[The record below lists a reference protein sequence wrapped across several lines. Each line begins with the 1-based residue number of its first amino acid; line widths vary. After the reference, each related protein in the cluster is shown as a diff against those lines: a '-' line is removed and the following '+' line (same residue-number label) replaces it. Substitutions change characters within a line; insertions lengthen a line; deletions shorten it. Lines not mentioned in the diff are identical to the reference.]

1 MTSFRQKTVRFQI
14 PVFRLESYSF
24 LPNPTQELAGARK
37 NSAKSCRIPGKTP
50 VSGIVQFFAE
60 SGKSST
66 ISGVIFGK
74 KMYKSRQ
81 RCYIWKRTVFCRKC
95 KLTYDFAILAAT
107 KLHSLQFLTVRIS
120 CSIKKVWKLFFL
132 VLGDLILTLFDPF
145 HQFQYCIILSGTVQ
159 AQVWQFQASIGHF
172 RSVPFQ
178 AGAISGLSQFRPTQ
192 SHLRPICPN
201 SGPFYIRPNQLRSI
215 PIQVLPKSGF
225 EWPIQALPSS
235 GQS

>member
-24 LPNPTQELAGARK
+24 LPNLSQELAGARK

-60 SGKSST
+60 SGKSIT

-95 KLTYDFAILAAT
+95 KLVYDFAILAAT
-107 KLHSLQFLTVRIS
+107 NLHPLQFLTVRIS
-120 CSIKKVWKLFFL
+120 CSIKKSLKIVFL
-132 VLGDLILTLFDPF
+132 GSWGSYPYHF

-178 AGAISGLSQFRPTQ
+178 AGAISGWF
-192 SHLRPICPN
+192 HLRP
-201 SGPFYIRPNQLRSI
+201 
-215 PIQVLPKSGF
+215 VLF
-225 EWPIQALPSS
+225 QA
-235 GQS
+235 GAI

>member
-95 KLTYDFAILAAT
+95 KLIYDFAILAAT
-107 KLHSLQFLTVRIS
+107 KLHPITPQCTPLHHLEPLVPTYLIWWFYVSWYKQDWKSFQSKSASLLRT
-120 CSIKKVWKLFFL
+120 KLL
-132 VLGDLILTLFDPF
+132 CLLW
-145 HQFQYCIILSGTVQ
+145 CK
-159 AQVWQFQASIGHF
+159 AKEK
-172 RSVPFQ
+172 
-178 AGAISGLSQFRPTQ
+178 
-192 SHLRPICPN
+192 
-201 SGPFYIRPNQLRSI
+201 
-215 PIQVLPKSGF
+215 IQINF
-225 EWPIQALPSS
+225 E
-235 GQS
+235 